1 MNFEYID
8 TPEALADYCER
19 ISGADALAIDTEFVR
34 TRTLVPQL
42 GLIQVYDGEHL
53 GLIDPVALQDLTA
66 FNLILTN
73 PKIIKVLHS
82 CSEDLDAL
90 WFNLKVIP
98 EPLFDSQ
105 FAANLLDM
113 GQTLGYA
120 NLVEQMLNVHVDKG
134 ESRTDWIR
142 RPLSA
147 QQLEYAAADVFYLL
161 PVYRQLAERITEA
174 GQSNW
179 VFAESHF
186 LSLKKRAELPSDLA
200 YLSIKNNWKIG
211 AQSRQ
216 ALKDIA
222 SWRLQQAQKRDMA
235 INFVLRE
242 QGMLEVAM
250 KLPDNKAALFQLEAI
265 TPKEAR
271 VHADILLELVQKARK
286 TEPTDCPAKVQRLT
300 DFAEYKKALAEL
312 KDLCEKLA
320 LKHHTRVEVLASK
333 KQLNQ
338 WLKWCWFDIDEL
350 DALQLQPDIVSGW
363 RRDIFAD
370 ELTAIFNSEGD
381 NFDALRSL

>member
-8 TPEALADYCER
+8 TPDALADYCER
-19 ISGADALAIDTEFVR
+19 IAGADALAIDTEFVR

-53 GLIDPVALQDLTA
+53 GLIDPVALDDLTP
-66 FNLILTN
+66 FKLILTN
-73 PKIIKVLHS
+73 PNIIKVLHS

-98 EPLFDSQ
+98 TPLYDTQ

-120 NLVEQMLNVHVDKG
+120 NLVEQMLGIPVDKG
-134 ESRTDWIR
+134 ESRTDWII

-147 QQLEYAAADVFYLL
+147 EQLVYAAADVYHLL
-161 PVYRQLAERITEA
+161 PVYRQLAAKVEELGQTE
-174 GQSNW
+174 W
-179 VFAESHF
+179 VFAESSF
-186 LSLKKRAELPSDLA
+186 LSSKKRAEMPSDLA

-211 AQSRQ
+211 AQSRK
-216 ALKDIA
+216 ALKEIA
-222 SWRLQQAQKRDMA
+222 SWRLQQAQERDMA

-242 QGMLEVAM
+242 QSMLEVAM
-250 KLPDNKAALFQLEAI
+250 KLPENKAQLFQLQSI

-271 VHADILLELVQKARK
+271 IHTDKLLELVQVALN
-286 TEPTDCPAKVQRLT
+286 TDPADCPSRIQRLV
-300 DFAEYKKALAEL
+300 DFNDYKKALSAL
-312 KDLCEKLA
+312 KLLCDELA
-320 LKHHTRVEVLASK
+320 LKHTTRVEVLASK

-338 WLKWCWFDIDEL
+338 WLKWCWFEIDEL
-350 DALQLQPDIVSGW
+350 DAMELQPDIVSGW
-363 RRDIFAD
+363 RREIFASG
-370 ELTAIFNSEGD
+370 LSQLFKKEGGE
-381 NFDALRSL
+381 FYALRSL

>member
-8 TPEALADYCER
+8 TPEALTDYCAR
-19 ISGADALAIDTEFVR
+19 IATADALAIDTEFVR

-53 GLIDPVALQDLTA
+53 GLIDPVALDDLSA
-66 FNLILTN
+66 FNEILVN
-73 PKIIKVLHS
+73 PSIIKVLHS

-98 EPLFDSQ
+98 APLFDSQ

-134 ESRTDWIR
+134 ESRTDWIA
-142 RPLSA
+142 RPLSVE
-147 QQLEYAAADVFYLL
+147 QLKYAAADVFYLL
-161 PVYRQLAERITEA
+161 PVYRQLAAQIQEIGQTE
-174 GQSNW
+174 W
-179 VFAESHF
+179 VFAESDF
-186 LSLKKRAELPSDLA
+186 LSLKKRAEVPSDLA

-216 ALKDIA
+216 ALKEIA

-250 KLPDNKAALFQLEAI
+250 KLPENKAKLFQLESI

-271 VHADILLELVQKARK
+271 IHADTLLELVQNALN
-286 TEPTDCPAKVQRLT
+286 TAAVDCPPKVQRLT
-300 DFAEYKKALAEL
+300 DFNDYKNALSTL
-312 KDLCEKLA
+312 KDVCEGLA
-320 LKHHTRVEVLASK
+320 QKHHTRVEVLASK

-338 WLKWCWFDIDEL
+338 WLKWCWFEIDEL
-350 DALQLQPDIVSGW
+350 DSVQLQPDIVSGW
-363 RRDIFAD
+363 RRNIFAQ
-370 ELTAIFNSEGD
+370 ELACLFKLEGGKFN
-381 NFDALRSL
+381 ALRSL

>member
-8 TPEALADYCER
+8 TPEALTDYCAR
-19 ISGADALAIDTEFVR
+19 IATADALAIDTEFVR

-42 GLIQVYDGEHL
+42 GLIQVYDGKHL
-53 GLIDPVALQDLTA
+53 GLIDPVALDDLSV
-66 FNLILTN
+66 FNEILVN
-73 PKIIKVLHS
+73 PSIVKVLHS

-98 EPLFDSQ
+98 TPLFDSQ

-134 ESRTDWIR
+134 ESRTDWIS
-142 RPLSA
+142 RPLSVE
-147 QQLEYAAADVFYLL
+147 QLKYAAADVFYLL
-161 PVYRQLAERITEA
+161 PVYRQLAQQVQEIRQTE
-174 GQSNW
+174 W
-179 VFAESHF
+179 VFAESEF
-186 LSLKKRAELPSDLA
+186 LSSKKRAEVPSDLA
-200 YLSIKNNWKIG
+200 YLSLKNNWKIG

-216 ALKDIA
+216 ALKEIA

-250 KLPDNKAALFQLEAI
+250 KLPDNKAKLFQLESI

-271 VHADILLELVQKARK
+271 IHTDTLLQLVQNALG
-286 TEPTDCPAKVQRLT
+286 TAIEDCPPKVQRLT
-300 DFAEYKKALAEL
+300 DFNDYKKALS
-312 KDLCEKLA
+312 A
-320 LKHHTRVEVLASK
+320 LKVVCDALAEKHNTRVEVLASK

-338 WLKWCWFDIDEL
+338 WLKWCWFDVDEL
-350 DALQLQPDIVSGW
+350 DSVQLQPDVVSGW
-363 RRDIFAD
+363 RRDIFAQ
-370 ELTAIFNSEGD
+370 ELTHLFKAEGGEFN
-381 NFDALRSL
+381 ALRSL

>member
-8 TPEALADYCER
+8 TPDALADYCER
-19 ISGADALAIDTEFVR
+19 IAGADALAIDTEFVR

-53 GLIDPVALQDLTA
+53 GLIDPVALDDLTV
-66 FNLILTN
+66 FNEILID
-73 PKIIKVLHS
+73 PSVIKVLHS

-98 EPLFDSQ
+98 TPLFDSQ

-134 ESRTDWIR
+134 ESRTDWIA

-147 QQLEYAAADVFYLL
+147 EQLKYAAADVFYLL
-161 PVYRQLAERITEA
+161 PVYRQLAAKIAETEQA
-174 GQSNW
+174 AW
-179 VFAESHF
+179 VFAESTF
-186 LSLKKRAELPSDLA
+186 LSEKKRAEMPSDLA
-200 YLSIKNNWKIG
+200 YLSIKNNWKMG
-211 AQSRQ
+211 PKSRQ

-222 SWRLQQAQKRDMA
+222 SWRVLQAKKRDMA

-242 QGMLEVAM
+242 QGMIEVATR
-250 KLPDNKAALFQLEAI
+250 LPDSKAALFQLDTI

-271 VHADILLELVQKARK
+271 IHTDILLELVHKAQKTAN
-286 TEPTDCPAKVQRLT
+286 EDCPPRVQRLT
-300 DFAEYKKALAEL
+300 DFAEYKKALAAL
-312 KDLCEKLA
+312 KVLCEKLA
-320 LKHHTRVEVLASK
+320 LKHNTRVEVLASK

-350 DALQLQPDIVSGW
+350 DSMQLKPDIVSGW
-363 RRDIFAD
+363 RRDVFAQALSMMFKPD
-370 ELTAIFNSEGD
+370 GGEFN
-381 NFDALRSL
+381 ALRSL